1 MPSTSELRTTM
12 PNPGFDPLEFRKTL
26 GSFTTGVTVI
36 TTCTGEGQPVGVTA
50 NSFNSVSLD
59 PPMVLWSLAKSSR
72 SLAAF
77 DSASH
82 WAVHILSA
90 AQETLSNRF
99 AKAGE
104 DKFGGIET
112 LSGVSG
118 IPLLTN
124 CTARLQCK
132 TTFKYEGGDHIIYVG
147 EVLDFERSDAPP
159 LVYQAGKYAVATQK
173 SPNLSLTPGEP
184 TDITAGFD
192 EDFLGYLLGR
202 AQFDFEL
209 RMKSQMQRYQVA
221 DIERYVLFA
230 LIAHEG
236 RSVQELAELLSLT
249 GHQVTHEVVDAM
261 TKRGFVRMEG
271 VGMNAACQLTKQ
283 GSEVT
288 LNLIGASKAVESEI
302 LDKFGYWNA
311 VSLKNLLK
319 LLILK
324 MDSGVPHPWGSATL
338 SSRITHE

>member
-1 MPSTSELRTTM
+1 MPR
-12 PNPGFDPLEFRKTL
+12 PAFDPLEFRKTL

-72 SLAAF
+72 SLPAF
-77 DSASH
+77 DSATH

-90 AQETLSNRF
+90 AQEPLSNRF
-99 AKAGE
+99 ARAGE
-104 DKFGGIET
+104 DKFSGIDTEI
-112 LSGVSG
+112 GVSG
-118 IPLLTN
+118 IPLLMN

-147 EVLDFERSDAPP
+147 EVLDFERTDAAP
-159 LVYQAGKYAVATQK
+159 LVYQGGKYAVATHK
-173 SPNLSLTPGEP
+173 SPNLSLTPIEA
-184 TDITAGFD
+184 TDISTGFN

-230 LIAHEG
+230 LIARDG
-236 RSVQELAELLSLT
+236 RSIQEMAELLSPT
-249 GHQVTHEVVDAM
+249 GHLVTRAVVDAM
-261 TKRGFVRMEG
+261 VKRGFVMAKGTG
-271 VGMNAACQLTKQ
+271 VNATCHLTKE
-283 GSEVT
+283 GGEVT

-302 LDKFGYWNA
+302 LDQFGYWNA

-324 MDSGVPHPWGSATL
+324 MDSGVPHPWG
-338 SSRITHE
+338 THNFGTKEAP